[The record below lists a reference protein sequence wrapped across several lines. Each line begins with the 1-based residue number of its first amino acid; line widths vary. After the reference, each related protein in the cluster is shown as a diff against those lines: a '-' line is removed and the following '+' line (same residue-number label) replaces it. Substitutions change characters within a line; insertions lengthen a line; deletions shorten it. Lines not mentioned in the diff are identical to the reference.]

1 MFTDYLSEN
10 PVEKATTED
19 VYDQQ
24 YVLNIL
30 SAQAEL
36 NAKYGQLFVDQ
47 SQNAPERNKTRKKIQ
62 TIENLKGH
70 SRITET

>member
-19 VYDQQ
+19 VYDER

-47 SQNAPERNKTRKKIQ
+47 SQNAPERNKTRKKI
-62 TIENLKGH
+62 
-70 SRITET
+70 